1 MTGFGQTDMLDD
13 ASGRTI
19 ITRESRRIPWLD
31 LVFGFG
37 PMLPIAVGAGA
48 AWWLSGKA
56 LDYLVALFTLF
67 YAASIL
73 LFLAGVHRGVS
84 FRTEGGPRLSQLVT
98 MLVLYGLGLA
108 SLLAAVVGKAV
119 PALAMLILGFSA
131 VMILDPIAARA
142 GEVPLAHARLRP
154 LQMPIAIVS
163 LAVLLW
169 LKLVAPY

>member
-1 MTGFGQTDMLDD
+1 MYED
-13 ASGRTI
+13 ATGRTI
-19 ITRESRRIPWLD
+19 TAHEPRRIPWLD

-37 PMLPIAVGAGA
+37 PMLPIALGAGS
-48 AWWLSGKA
+48 AWWLNGRP
-56 LDYLVALFTLF
+56 LDYLVGLFTLL

-84 FRTEGGPRLSQLVT
+84 FRTEGGPQLSQLAT
-98 MLVLYGLGLA
+98 MLTLYGLGLA
-108 SLLAAVVGKAV
+108 SLLCAVVGKAV
-119 PALAMLILGFSA
+119 PALAMLILGFCA
-131 VMILDPIAARA
+131 VAVLDPIAARA

-169 LKLVAPY
+169 LKITAPY

>member
-1 MTGFGQTDMLDD
+1 MLDD
-13 ASGRTI
+13 TTGRTI
-19 ITRESRRIPWLD
+19 TAHEPRRIPWLD

-37 PMLPIAVGAGA
+37 PMLPIAAGAIA
-48 AWWLSGKA
+48 AWWLNGRP
-56 LDYLVALFTLF
+56 LDYLVALFTLL

-84 FRTEGGPRLSQLVT
+84 FRTEGGPRLSQIVT
-98 MLVLYGLGLA
+98 MLFLYGLGLA

-119 PALAMLILGFSA
+119 PALAMLILGYA
-131 VMILDPIAARA
+131 AIMVIDPIAARA

-154 LQMPIAIVS
+154 LQMPIAVVS

-169 LKLVAPY
+169 LKLTAPY

>member
-1 MTGFGQTDMLDD
+1 MRDD
-13 ASGRTI
+13 ATGRTI
-19 ITRESRRIPWLD
+19 TSHEPRRIPWLD

-48 AWWLSGKA
+48 AWWLQGQP
-56 LDYLVALFTLF
+56 LNYMVALFTLL

-84 FRTEGGPRLSQLVT
+84 FRTESGPTLSQLAT
-98 MLVLYGLGLA
+98 MLILYGLGLA
-108 SLLAAVVGKAV
+108 SLLATVVGKAV
-119 PALAMLILGFSA
+119 PALGMLILGFSA
-131 VMILDPIAARA
+131 VMVLDPIAARA

-154 LQMPIAIVS
+154 LQMPIAVVS

-169 LKLVAPY
+169 LKLTAPY